1 MNCIITCSF
10 NSKGNPMKITFLYP
24 LLIFAFVLTACSGAD
39 SANQAGSTRESAALP
54 TATQLVV
61 GTLKL
66 DGTGQAV
73 TADQANELLVMWQV
87 YQDLTSSDTAAQ
99 AEIDGLV
106 EQIQDTMTT
115 DQMSAIN
122 AMNLTQQDVFALMQE
137 RGAGLGQVRQSSNSS
152 SAQSGGGFAPPDG
165 GMAGGPP
172 DGGNMPSDAP
182 PDGGI
187 GGMGDAGPGA
197 SASQAQDTG
206 AVPDAGSFAGVP
218 TALVDALIQYLG
230 KIASA

>member
-1 MNCIITCSF
+1 MN
-10 NSKGNPMKITFLYP
+10 KIFRGMLALLVLILAACASSRGLQPASAESTNALP
-24 LLIFAFVLTACSGAD
+24 ADLLLIM
-39 SANQAGSTRESAALP
+39 
-54 TATQLVV
+54 

-66 DGTGQAV
+66 EGTEQAV
-73 TADQANELLVMWQV
+73 TGEQAGELLVLWQV
-87 YQDLTSSDTAAQ
+87 YQDLTSSETAAQ